1 VKEYCCCIWWAM
13 KPLVYH
19 DWHPLPKNPPT
30 LLHLNFLCLFPEPW
44 FSSQPLF
51 LCVCRRQK

>member
-1 VKEYCCCIWWAM
+1 VKEYCHCIQWAT

-19 DWHPLPKNPPT
+19 DWRPLG
-30 LLHLNFLCLFPEPW
+30 LLHLNFLCLFPQPW